1 LEGLATY
8 HSLSADE
15 LIRFG
20 LINYLFLKVVGY
32 NMYWFKDL
40 KIERRIYVYQ
50 YIINKRKEAEM
61 KNLNI
66 PVGISDFERIREL
79 NYYYVDKT
87 GLIKTLLQGEMDQV
101 TLITRPR
108 RFGKTMAMNMVASFL
123 DIRKDSK
130 ELFDG
135 LEISKEK
142 EICKNWMNQYP
153 TLFLSLKDVDG
164 TTFENAF
171 NMLKF
176 VISSLCSQNSYLE
189 TGENIRENEKDI
201 FSRLRS
207 QTASIT
213 DIKGSI
219 VTIMNM
225 MQSYYE
231 KPVILLIDE
240 YDVPIAKASNN
251 GYYKGMLE
259 VIKGMLSTA
268 LKDNSSLK
276 FAVIT
281 GCLKIAKESIF
292 TGTNNFVSDT
302 ISSTRYNEY
311 YGFTQQDVDKLLAD
325 AEIEEKADLI
335 KEWYDGY
342 NFGEFEVYCPW
353 DVMNYLRDLQNDLN
367 ARPVSYW
374 KNTSDNAIIRSFI
387 DYTGA
392 AIRKK
397 LEVLIAGGSICQ
409 KIEEDLTYDYLHSS
423 EDNVWSILYLTGYLT
438 KVGERDKD
446 GQIELRIPNK
456 EVKEIFESTVRKW
469 FEDSARVTNRKD
481 LFDAVW
487 NKDADKATK
496 EISTLLRMTI
506 SYYDY
511 RENFYHAFLA
521 GIFAGAGYSVESN
534 REHGEGRS
542 DIVIYNDVTGQVA
555 VFEAK
560 YSRKLEDLEK
570 DCQKALDQI
579 NTKMYAK
586 EFEDAYE
593 EVLCYGIAFYKKR
606 CLVKSK

>member
-1 LEGLATY
+1 
-8 HSLSADE
+8 
-15 LIRFG
+15 
-20 LINYLFLKVVGY
+20 
-32 NMYWFKDL
+32 
-40 KIERRIYVYQ
+40 
-50 YIINKRKEAEM
+50 M

-108 RFGKTMAMNMVASFL
+108 RFGKTMAMNMLNSFL
-123 DIRKDSK
+123 DIRKDSRK
-130 ELFDG
+130 LFEG
-135 LEISKEK
+135 LEISKDAGICEK
-142 EICKNWMNQYP
+142 WMNQYP
-153 TLFLSLKDVDG
+153 TVFLSFKDVDG

-171 NMLKF
+171 NFLKFIISEVCKQHIYLLDSNEVDEGDKQVFQKLKTCSASMMEIQSCILRISNMLK
-176 VISSLCSQNSYLE
+176 
-189 TGENIRENEKDI
+189 
-201 FSRLRS
+201 
-207 QTASIT
+207 
-213 DIKGSI
+213 
-219 VTIMNM
+219 
-225 MQSYYE
+225 SYYK

-240 YDVPIAKASNN
+240 YDVPIAKASSN
-251 GYYKGMLE
+251 GYYKEMLE

-268 LKDNSSLK
+268 LKDNFSLK

-311 YGFTQQDVDKLLAD
+311 YGFTQQDVNKLLAD
-325 AEIEEKADLI
+325 AGIEEKAGLI

-397 LEVLIAGGSICQ
+397 LEVLIAGGSIRQ

-423 EDNVWSILYLTGYLT
+423 EDNLWSILYLTGYLT
-438 KVGERDKD
+438 KVGECDAD

-469 FEDSARVTNRKD
+469 FEDSTRGMNRKD

-487 NKDADKATK
+487 NKDTDKLTK

-511 RENFYHAFLA
+511 REDFYHAFLA

-542 DIVIYNDVTGQVA
+542 DVVIYNDVTGQVA

-570 DCQKALDQI
+570 DCQKALDQMD
-579 NTKMYAK
+579 TKMYAK
-586 EFEDAYE
+586 EFEDTYD
-593 EVLCYGIAFYKKR
+593 EVLCYGVAFYKKR
-606 CLVKSK
+606 CLVRSR

>member
-1 LEGLATY
+1 
-8 HSLSADE
+8 
-15 LIRFG
+15 
-20 LINYLFLKVVGY
+20 
-32 NMYWFKDL
+32 
-40 KIERRIYVYQ
+40 
-50 YIINKRKEAEM
+50 M

-251 GYYKGMLE
+251 GYYKEMLE

-325 AEIEEKADLI
+325 AEIEEKAELI

-560 YSRKLEDLEK
+560 YARKLDDLEK

>member
-1 LEGLATY
+1 
-8 HSLSADE
+8 
-15 LIRFG
+15 
-20 LINYLFLKVVGY
+20 
-32 NMYWFKDL
+32 
-40 KIERRIYVYQ
+40 
-50 YIINKRKEAEM
+50 M

-79 NYYYVDKT
+79 EYYYVDKT
-87 GLIKTLLQGEMDQV
+87 GLIKTLLRGEMDQV

-108 RFGKTMAMNMVASFL
+108 RFGKTMAMSMLNSFL
-123 DIRKDSK
+123 DIRKDSR
-130 ELFDG
+130 ELFEG
-135 LEISKEK
+135 LEISKETA
-142 EICKNWMNQYP
+142 ICERWMNQYP
-153 TLFLSLKDVDG
+153 TLFLSFKDVDG
-164 TTFENAF
+164 SIFENAF
-171 NMLKF
+171 NFLKYIVAEVCKQHMYLLDSDDVDKEDKLVYEKLKSGDASLIEIQSCILRITNML
-176 VISSLCSQNSYLE
+176 E
-189 TGENIRENEKDI
+189 G
-201 FSRLRS
+201 
-207 QTASIT
+207 
-213 DIKGSI
+213 
-219 VTIMNM
+219 
-225 MQSYYE
+225 YYK

-240 YDVPIAKASNN
+240 YDVPIAKASSN
-251 GYYKGMLE
+251 GYYKEMLE
-259 VIKGMLSTA
+259 IMKGMLSTA

-292 TGTNNFVSDT
+292 TGTNNLVSDT

-325 AEIEEKADLI
+325 AGMEEKADLI

-353 DVMNYLRDLQNDLN
+353 DVMNYLRDLQNN
-367 ARPVSYW
+367 IQARPVSYW

-397 LEVLIAGGSICQ
+397 LETLIAGGSIRQ

-423 EDNVWSILYLTGYLT
+423 EDNLWSILYLTGYLT
-438 KVGERDKD
+438 KAGECDAE
-446 GQIELRIPNK
+446 GLVELRIPNK
-456 EVKEIFESTVRKW
+456 EIKEIFESTVRKW
-469 FEDSARVTNRKD
+469 FEDSTRVMNRKA

-487 NKDADKATK
+487 NKDTDKLTK

-511 RENFYHAFLA
+511 REDFYHAFLA

-560 YSRKLEDLEK
+560 YSRKLDDLER

-579 NTKMYAK
+579 DTKMYAK
-586 EFEDAYE
+586 EFEDTYD
-593 EVLCYGIAFYKKR
+593 EVLCYGISFYKKR
-606 CLVKSK
+606 CLVRCK